1 MLEKHHARLQNIHL
15 KDLYPANAA
24 QKDLM
29 FPSLETLSVDLSRHN
44 WDKQTFQALIDFA
57 KEKNLQESIK
67 GFFEGESVNFTEDRP
82 VSHMAMRAGSNDN
95 FIINGENATSYVMN
109 LRNRMKK
116 IVDDIHSGAWS
127 GFSGKKI
134 TDVVHI
140 GIGGSNLGP
149 QMVVR
154 ALTFYQQQK
163 VKIHFIANI
172 DPSELSLLFKQVNPE
187 TTLFIIV
194 SKSFTTLETQENA
207 KAAKAWLLANG
218 ATEKNVQQNMIA
230 VTAVPEEA
238 AKFGISKEHTLEF
251 PMWVGGRFSLW
262 SPCGLS
268 IALAIGNEN
277 FDKFFNGAR
286 AADQHYKNTPLEKNI
301 PVLLGLLG
309 YWYREFFDYRAH
321 GVVPYASLLDK
332 MPEYL
337 QQVDMESNGKSVD
350 NNNDFVDF
358 RTGPL
363 VFGQVGTTAQHAFFQ
378 WLHQGTDIIPC
389 DIIMYEN
396 SDYSIANHQQWL
408 NANAVGQADALMLG
422 KDHKNPHQA
431 FQGNRPTS
439 VFKFDRLTPFTLGML
454 MVIYE
459 HKASVQGFLWGIN
472 SFDQF
477 GVELGK
483 VMAKE
488 RFEAMSNNAPKKEA
502 KNP

>member
-1 MLEKHHARLQNIHL
+1 
-15 KDLYPANAA
+15 
-24 QKDLM
+24 M
-29 FPSLETLSVDLSRHN
+29 FPSLKTLSVDLSRHN
-44 WDKQTFQALIDFA
+44 WDKDTFQSLIDFA
-57 KEKNLQESIK
+57 KEKELEKSIQ
-67 GFFEGESVNFTEDRP
+67 GFFGGENVNFTEDRP
-82 VSHMAMRAGSNDN
+82 VSHMAMRADSADH
-95 FIINGENATSYVMN
+95 FMINGKDATPDVMA
-109 LRNRMKK
+109 LRARMKK
-116 IVDDIHSGAWS
+116 IVDDIHSGKWS

-154 ALTFYQQQK
+154 ALTYYHQEK
-163 VKIHFIANI
+163 TKIHFIANI

-218 ATEKNVQQNMIA
+218 ATEKTVHQNMIA
-230 VTAVPEEA
+230 VTAAPEEA
-238 AKFGISKEHTLEF
+238 AKFGIPKNHTLEF

-268 IALAIGNEN
+268 IALAIGNDH
-277 FDKFFNGAR
+277 FDQFFKGAR
-286 AADQHYKNTPLEKNI
+286 EADQHYKNTPLEKNI
-301 PVLLGLLG
+301 PVLMGLVG

-321 GVVPYASLLDK
+321 GVVPYASLLDR

-337 QQVDMESNGKSVD
+337 QQVDMESNGKCVDKD
-350 NNNDFVDF
+350 NNFVDF
-358 RTGPL
+358 GTGPL

-396 SDYSIANHQQWL
+396 SDYAIANHQQWL
-408 NANAVGQADALMLG
+408 NANAIGQADALMLG

-431 FQGNRPTS
+431 FKGNRPTT
-439 VFKFDRLTPFTLGML
+439 VFTFDRLTPFNLGML
-454 MVIYE
+454 MVLYE

-483 VMAKE
+483 IMAKE
-488 RFEAMSNNAPKKEA
+488 RFEAMQKNDQKKHG
-502 KNP
+502 